1 MTLVVSAI
9 SVVFVVLSN
18 TLNCISLS
26 TYDSPFLKSG
36 IFLQTLTLKITLG
49 RFIIYVES
57 GSGEREG
64 QGASAVVSFFLPV
77 QFLEAHLLFGVF
89 FPSPRHSIPH
99 QYSQNT
105 GLPLLLHQTK
115 TRHSTLNICLYLLMA
130 IVS

>member
-1 MTLVVSAI
+1 MILVVSAI
-9 SVVFVVLSN
+9 SVVFVVPSN
-18 TLNCISLS
+18 TFNCISLS

-64 QGASAVVSFFLPV
+64 GKRGSVFFF
-77 QFLEAHLLFGVF
+77 FLEAPLLFGLF

-105 GLPLLLHQTK
+105 GLPLLHHQTK
-115 TRHSTLNICLYLLMA
+115 TRHSTLKMCLYLLMA